1 MLDFLPRTALLLL
14 IIFVQGLKAL
24 PLVLVSQDLYPK
36 NEHNMGKWANR
47 QMKTGK
53 WEYESR
59 VVGKLINLFYDIIFL
74 DILKVAI
81 LKVIY

>member
-1 MLDFLPRTALLLL
+1 
-14 IIFVQGLKAL
+14 
-24 PLVLVSQDLYPK
+24 
-36 NEHNMGKWANR
+36 MGKWANR